1 MNNITIYGR
10 LTKDIEIKTL
20 QSGKSIGVV
29 NVASNG
35 RNKDEV
41 NYFEC
46 KAFGGAADILA
57 KYLKKGDGIVIYGF
71 VNQYAFEKQDGTK
84 QRTFDII
91 IEDFD
96 FVQSNKKSIDQPKQQ
111 TLVVEEENPNLPF

>member
-1 MNNITIYGR
+1 MNKITIYGR

-71 VNQYAFEKQDGTK
+71 VNQHTFEKQDGTK

-96 FVQSNKKSIDQPKQQ
+96 FVQGNKKSTDQPKQQ
-111 TLVVEEENPNLPF
+111 TSVVEEENPNLPF